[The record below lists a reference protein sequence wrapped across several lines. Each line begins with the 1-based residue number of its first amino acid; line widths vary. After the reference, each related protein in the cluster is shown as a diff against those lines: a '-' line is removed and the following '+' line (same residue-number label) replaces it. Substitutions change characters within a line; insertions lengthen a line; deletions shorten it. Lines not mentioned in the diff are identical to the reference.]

1 MKILYEPSNASKVDA
16 IVRGLGIDLREGIH
30 KT

>member
-1 MKILYEPSNASKVDA
+1 MKILYEPSNAAKVDA
-16 IVRGLGIDLREGIH
+16 IVRKLGIDLREGIH